1 MTRVFLKILI
11 ALIAF
16 TAMTVFAADFPA
28 RPVRL
33 IVPFPPG
40 GPLDIVGRV
49 LGRKLSEQ
57 WGQPV

>member
-1 MTRVFLKILI
+1 MTRVFSEISSRLSLSRDDSVCGG
-11 ALIAF
+11 F
-16 TAMTVFAADFPA
+16 SC

-57 WGQPV
+57 WGSRW